1 MMDAAAKP
9 KHAGALRVFVSLADA
24 AQRTALAGIVARAG
38 HEVVAFASD
47 ADVTLSNPGRRPG
60 GEYLIVSVGEPD
72 HDPPGLLETDA
83 DPEQIDAA
91 VRAVAAGLI
100 VRAPNAAETG
110 FRGLDESEG
119 QRLLTPR
126 EIEVLSAIGEGL
138 TNKAI
143 ARRLDISLH
152 TVKFHVEAIFRKLGV
167 TTRTAAI
174 TRASQWCKAQTVDL

>member
-1 MMDAAAKP
+1 MMDAAAKSA
-9 KHAGALRVFVSLADA
+9 HAGALRVFVSLMDA
-24 AQRTALAGIVARAG
+24 ARRATLAGIVARAG

-47 ADVTLSNPGRRPG
+47 ADVVISDLGGRPG
-60 GEYLIVSVGEPD
+60 GEYLTVSVGEPH

-83 DPEQIDAA
+83 ASEQIDAA

-174 TRASQWCKAQTVDL
+174 TRASQGRKAQTMEL